1 MKAGTLLLLA
11 LVVCG
16 AGLARAQSRDR
27 PLDLRVTGMLL
38 ASEEPQREDVVTVP
52 IVVRSTPLR
61 LRIGQVEEVTSSA
74 RRQVQDADVLL
85 HEVRFSGPAALME
98 RLLQPALQGR
108 VLRIEGW
115 LEPKAR
121 RFLVTAIEEARGTAP
136 PPKGQ

>member
-1 MKAGTLLLLA
+1 
-11 LVVCG
+11 
-16 AGLARAQSRDR
+16 
-27 PLDLRVTGMLL
+27 MLL
-38 ASEEPQREDVVTVP
+38 ASEEPQREDVFTVP

-61 LRIGQVEEVTSSA
+61 LRIRQVEEVTSSA
-74 RRQVQDADVLL
+74 RRQVHDADVLL

-115 LEPKAR
+115 LDPKAR

-136 PPKGQ
+136 TPKGQ

>member
-1 MKAGTLLLLA
+1 MKAGTLILLA

-27 PLDLRVTGMLL
+27 SLDLRVTGMLL
-38 ASEEPQREDVVTVP
+38 ASEEPQREDVFTVP
-52 IVVRSTPLR
+52 IVVRSIPLL

-74 RRQVQDADVLL
+74 RVQVHDAGVLL

-115 LEPKAR
+115 LDPKAR
-121 RFLVTAIEEARGTAP
+121 RFLVTALEEARGTAP
-136 PPKGQ
+136 PPGK